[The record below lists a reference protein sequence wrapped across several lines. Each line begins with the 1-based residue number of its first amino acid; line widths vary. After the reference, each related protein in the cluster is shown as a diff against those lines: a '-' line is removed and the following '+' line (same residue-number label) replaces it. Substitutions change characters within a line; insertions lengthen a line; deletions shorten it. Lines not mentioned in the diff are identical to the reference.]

1 MKTGLFVIKTMKTA
15 PVVIYLLCSIMAL
28 HSQTD
33 ISTAIRGTI
42 IDAQSG
48 LPVAFANVVAV
59 YDDSL
64 TGTVTDLQGTF
75 NIEPVKPGRYDIHV
89 TYVGYQEML
98 IPDVVVRSH
107 QPVTLQVKLSEAPY
121 VLGEVL
127 VRPLVDKKRAQ
138 HELATVSAR
147 LLSVEEAN
155 RYAGGFDDP
164 ARLASA
170 FAGVSSNIQSN
181 GIVIRGNAPKYL
193 QWRMEGVEIPNPN
206 HFADLSSFGGG
217 GLTALSSQVMDNTD
231 FLTGAMPATYEN
243 ALSGVFDLSMRNGHS
258 GNHEHQVQVGI
269 IGIDVASEG
278 PLSRRSKA
286 SYLVNYRY
294 STLGLIQP
302 LLPKE
307 AGKINYQDLS
317 FKLTFPGLKKGTF
330 EWWGLGLHDFSG
342 QEPVAEPANRFY
354 EEDLQQQM
362 VRQHMGATGLKYHKY
377 LQNRY
382 QQVLRM
388 QLAFTG
394 SNIESET
401 RELKDNSRLEDK
413 NSIRNSEGN
422 FHFLTEL
429 NSRISK
435 FHTNYSGLKLRSLH
449 YNLNLK
455 ESVAEPPLKTIADE
469 NGQSMLAT
477 MYSSSSFTISP
488 RLNFIA
494 GFSLRYF
501 SLNREIAVEPR
512 LSLSYYLK
520 DAWKAGIAYGL
531 HSRLEPLQYYFTRD
545 DWGAPLNKRLQFS
558 KAHHWV
564 ASLQWMPEKNYSF
577 KMEPYFQYLF
587 DIPVGRENNLSFI
600 NLENDWF
607 MQEALSNS
615 GIGRNM
621 GIDLTFEKYLTRGFY
636 GLVTFSVFDSKYKN
650 APHSSWN
657 STRYNSNLIGNML
670 FGKEFSVGNRQRN
683 KLGVNYRLTFQGGSP
698 YTPVDEVLSLAS
710 NEIVLENDRPFVLRF
725 TPVFIHHF
733 TINYLINRQRSG
745 HHLSLKVLNAG
756 GFREFQGFRIN
767 RQSNTIDQYRE
778 ALIIPNLSYRISF

>member
-1 MKTGLFVIKTMKTA
+1 MKIVQ
-15 PVVIYLLCSIMAL
+15 VVICLLCSVLTLDA
-28 HSQTD
+28 QTD
-33 ISTAIRGTI
+33 ISTSIRGTI
-42 IDAQSG
+42 IDGQSG
-48 LPVAFANVVAV
+48 LPVAFANVAATR
-59 YDDSL
+59 DDSL
-64 TGTVTDLQGTF
+64 TGTVTDLQGVF
-75 NIEPVKPGRYDIHV
+75 SIEHLKPGRYDIHV
-89 TYVGYQEML
+89 SYVGYKDML
-98 IPDVVVRSH
+98 IPDVIVGSH
-107 QPVTLQVKLSEAPY
+107 QPVTLHLELFEAPY
-121 VLGEVL
+121 MLGEIL
-127 VRPLVDKKRAQ
+127 VRPRVDKKQAQ

-193 QWRMEGVEIPNPN
+193 QWKMEGVEIPNPS

-231 FLTGAMPATYEN
+231 FLTGAMPATYED
-243 ALSGVFDLSMRNGHS
+243 ALSGVFDLSMRRGHS
-258 GNHEHQVQVGI
+258 DEHEHQVQVGI

-278 PLSRRSKA
+278 PLSHRSNA

-307 AGKINYQDLS
+307 AGRINYQDLS

-342 QEPVAEPANRFY
+342 QEPVREPANQFY
-354 EEDLQQQM
+354 EQDLLQQM

-377 LQNRY
+377 LQNKY
-382 QQVLRM
+382 QQILRL
-388 QLAFTG
+388 QLAFTV

-401 RELKDNSRLEDK
+401 RELNDNTILEDK
-413 NSIRNSEGN
+413 NNILNSQWN
-422 FHFLTEL
+422 FHFLTEV
-429 NSRISK
+429 NSRISQ
-435 FHTNYSGLKLRSLH
+435 FHTNFSGLKLRSLH
-449 YNLNLK
+449 YNLDLK
-455 ESVAEPPLKTIADE
+455 EFSAGPPLKTIVDE

-477 MYSSSSFTISP
+477 VYSSSSFAISP

-501 SLNREIAVEPR
+501 SLNQEIAVEPR

-520 DAWKAGIAYGL
+520 DELKAGIAYGL
-531 HSRLEPLQYYFTRD
+531 HSRLEPLHYYFMRD
-545 DWGAPLNKRLQFS
+545 DRGIRLNDRLQFS

-577 KMEPYFQYLF
+577 KIEPYFQYLF
-587 DIPVGRENNLSFI
+587 DIPVGQESNLSFI

-607 MQEALSNS
+607 LQEAFSNS

-621 GIDLTFEKYLTRGFY
+621 GIDLTFENYMTRGFY

-650 APHSSWN
+650 TSYSEWH
-657 STRYNSNLIGNML
+657 STRYNSNIIGNVL
-670 FGKEFSVGNRQRN
+670 FGKEFLPGKRKRN
-683 KLGVNYRLTFQGGSP
+683 NLGINYRLTFQGGSP
-698 YTPVDEVLSLAS
+698 YTPVDEVLSLAA
-710 NEIVLENDRPFVLRF
+710 NEIILKTDSPFTLRF
-725 TPVFIHHF
+725 SPAFIHHF
-733 TINYLINRQRSG
+733 TVNYLINRKRSS
-745 HHLSLKVLNAG
+745 HNLSLKVLNAG

-767 RQSNTIDQYRE
+767 TRFNTIEEYRE
-778 ALIIPNLSYRISF
+778 SLVIPNLSYRISF